1 MTRIG
6 LPRFASFLTRTTKE
20 ETDALG
26 EDPRREPR
34 RARVASRSDPEGE
47 ARAEAGAVG
56 DAGADP
62 EAGPLKRVRRGQAR
76 TSRLV
81 QAGPTVAASRWLGDA
96 YLHRRSAAAGRL
108 PSVR

>member
-34 RARVASRSDPEGE
+34 RARLASRSDPEGK
-47 ARAEAGAVG
+47 AAAQAGAAG

-62 EAGPLKRVRRGQAR
+62 EAGPLKRVRRGAGITTGAGASGGGG
-76 TSRLV
+76 TS
-81 QAGPTVAASRWLGDA
+81 TVARKGEGDTA
-96 YLHRRSAAAGRL
+96 RLLRL
-108 PSVR
+108 PRAEA